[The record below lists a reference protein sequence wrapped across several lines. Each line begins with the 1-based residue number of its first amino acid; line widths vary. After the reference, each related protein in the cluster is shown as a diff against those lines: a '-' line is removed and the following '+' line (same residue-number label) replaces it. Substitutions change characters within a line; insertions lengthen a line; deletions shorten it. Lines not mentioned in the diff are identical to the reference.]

1 MRSRRSQT
9 SHRAIQ
15 RAQAGASREAS
26 LESLSGTHLEEP
38 EEKMNLLSKYAQVR
52 AGPAKASAESDTV
65 AQKTAFIS
73 AARLKAASIHV
84 LSALDARRVS
94 SNKSFVI
101 FSIICALQ
109 VGIAIL

>member
-1 MRSRRSQT
+1 
-9 SHRAIQ
+9 
-15 RAQAGASREAS
+15 
-26 LESLSGTHLEEP
+26 
-38 EEKMNLLSKYAQVR
+38 MNLLSKYAQVH

-65 AQKTAFIS
+65 ALNLKTAFIS
-73 AARLKAASIHV
+73 AAKLKAASIHV

-109 VGIAIL
+109 VGTVGDSVGMLFACMKRAVAN

>member
-15 RAQAGASREAS
+15 RAQAGVSREAS
-26 LESLSGTHLEEP
+26 LSGTHVEEP
-38 EEKMNLLSKYAQVR
+38 EEKMNLLSKYAQVHV
-52 AGPAKASAESDTV
+52 GPAKASAESDTV
-65 AQKTAFIS
+65 AQKTAFLS

-94 SNKSFVI
+94 SNKSFFI
-101 FSIICALQ
+101 FSIVCALQ
-109 VGIAIL
+109 V